1 MPDISIR
8 LRMASGAL
16 TGAEPPDAS
25 GTRQAVNLRLTEEQ
39 QALRETFAALFAKE
53 CTPDVVRAAEPLG
66 HDASLWARMSD
77 IGLLHIGVPEDLGGA
92 GAGLFELVLVA
103 EEAGRRLAPVPL
115 AETVAATRL
124 LGACGAKN
132 LLRLAL
138 EGARLVSLPP
148 APGPVPTQV
157 LADGAVADMV
167 LGLVDGRIVTVPRPT
182 DARPISNMGS
192 LPLARWSGASDV
204 EVLAEGPG
212 AAQAFSRALC
222 EVRVLRAAAL
232 VGLAA
237 EAIELGA
244 AYARERCA
252 FGIPIGTYQAVA
264 HPLADALVAKD
275 GAQLLTW
282 KACWALETD
291 LPDAHVLARQAF
303 IFAAELAYHATQ
315 HSLHIHG
322 GYGFTAGVR
331 HPALLPEVAGLGS
344 DGGRSRA
351 RAPGPGRRDPAGSRD
366 GTEEALVDFEE
377 PAHIAASGRRPRR
390 SRPSTSRRPSSR
402 RSSAPETA

>member
-1 MPDISIR
+1 MTFPSDTAWPWPS
-8 LRMASGAL
+8 
-16 TGAEPPDAS
+16 TPEAS
-25 GTRQAVNLRLTEEQ
+25 GTGQAVNLRLTEEQ

-53 CTPDVVRAAEPLG
+53 CTPEVVRAAEPLG

-115 AETVAATRL
+115 AETVAAARL
-124 LGACGAKN
+124 IAACGAKN

-138 EGARLVSLPP
+138 EGVRLVSLP
-148 APGPVPTQV
+148 AATGPVLTQV

-167 LGLVDGRIVTVPRPT
+167 LGFVDGRIVIVSRPT
-182 DARPISNMGS
+182 DARLISNLGS
-192 LPLARWSGASDV
+192 LPLARWSGATNV
-204 EVLAEGPG
+204 EVLADGPG

-244 AYARERCA
+244 AYARERRA

-275 GAQLLTW
+275 GAQLLAW
-282 KACWALETD
+282 KATWALETD
-291 LPDAHVLARQAF
+291 HPEAHVLASQAF
-303 IFAAELAYHATQ
+303 IFAADVAYHAAQ

-322 GYGFTAGVR
+322 GYGFTQECDIQLYYRRSQAW
-331 HPALLPEVAGLGS
+331 AATVA
-344 DGGRSRA
+344 D
-351 RAPGPGRRDPAGSRD
+351 PGRELLVLAD
-366 GTEEALVDFEE
+366 GIL
-377 PAHIAASGRRPRR
+377 
-390 SRPSTSRRPSSR
+390 
-402 RSSAPETA
+402 PETATVPDGGARGL

>member
-1 MPDISIR
+1 M
-8 LRMASGAL
+8 
-16 TGAEPPDAS
+16 
-25 GTRQAVNLRLTEEQ
+25 NLRLTEEQ
-39 QALRETFAALFAKE
+39 QALRETFAALFAKQ

-66 HDASLWARMSD
+66 HDASLWARVSD

-124 LGACGAKN
+124 VGSCGAKN

-148 APGPVPTQV
+148 APGPVRTQV

-167 LGLVDGRIVTVPRPT
+167 LGLEDGRIVTVSRPT
-182 DARPISNMGS
+182 DARHISNLGS
-192 LPLARWSGASDV
+192 LPLARWSGATDV
-204 EVLAEGPG
+204 AVLADGPG
-212 AAQAFSRALC
+212 AAHAFSRALC

-237 EAIELGA
+237 EVIELGA
-244 AYARERCA
+244 AYARERSA
-252 FGIPIGTYQAVA
+252 FGIPIGSYQAVA

-291 LPDAHVLARQAF
+291 RPDAPVLARQAF
-303 IFAAELAYHATQ
+303 IFAAEVASHAAQ

-322 GYGFTAGVR
+322 GYGFTQECDIQLYYR
-331 HPALLPEVAGLGS
+331 
-344 DGGRSRA
+344 RSQA
-351 RAPGPGRRDPAGSRD
+351 WAATVVDPGRELLALAD
-366 GTEEALVDFEE
+366 GVLQQAAME
-377 PAHIAASGRRPRR
+377 PVGDARGL
-390 SRPSTSRRPSSR
+390 
-402 RSSAPETA
+402 

>member
-1 MPDISIR
+1 M
-8 LRMASGAL
+8 
-16 TGAEPPDAS
+16 
-25 GTRQAVNLRLTEEQ
+25 NLRLTEEQ
-39 QALRETFAALFAKE
+39 QALRETFAALFARE
-53 CTPDVVRAAEPLG
+53 CTPDVVRAAEPHG
-66 HDASLWARMSD
+66 HDDSLWARMLD
-77 IGLLHIGVPEDLGGA
+77 IGLLHIGLPEELGGA

-124 LGACGAKN
+124 VGACGAKN

-148 APGPVPTQV
+148 APGPLRTQV
-157 LADGAVADMV
+157 LAAGAVADMV
-167 LGLVDGRIVTVPRPT
+167 LGLVDGRLVTVSRPT
-182 DARPISNMGS
+182 DARLISNLGS
-192 LPLARWSGASDV
+192 LPLARWSGAADV
-204 EVLAEGPG
+204 EVLADGPG

-237 EAIELGA
+237 EAIELAA

-275 GAQLLTW
+275 GAQLLAW
-282 KACWALETD
+282 KATWALETD
-291 LPDAHVLARQAF
+291 HPDAHVLARQAF
-303 IFAAELAYHATQ
+303 IFAAELASHAAQ

-322 GYGFTAGVR
+322 GYGFTRECDIQLYYRRSQAWAATVADPGR
-331 HPALLPEVAGLGS
+331 ELLALADGILPETGTEP
-344 DGGRSRA
+344 DGGA
-351 RAPGPGRRDPAGSRD
+351 RG
-366 GTEEALVDFEE
+366 L
-377 PAHIAASGRRPRR
+377 
-390 SRPSTSRRPSSR
+390 
-402 RSSAPETA
+402 

>member
-1 MPDISIR
+1 
-8 LRMASGAL
+8 
-16 TGAEPPDAS
+16 
-25 GTRQAVNLRLTEEQ
+25 
-39 QALRETFAALFAKE
+39 
-53 CTPDVVRAAEPLG
+53 
-66 HDASLWARMSD
+66 MSD

-103 EEAGRRLAPVPL
+103 EEVGRRLAPVPL
-115 AETVAATRL
+115 AETVAAVRL
-124 LGACGAKN
+124 VAACGANN

-148 APGPVPTQV
+148 ATGPVLTQV

-167 LGLVDGRIVTVPRPT
+167 LGLVDGRIVTVSRPT
-182 DARPISNMGS
+182 DARLISNLGA
-192 LPLARWSGASDV
+192 LPLARWSGATDV
-204 EVLAEGPG
+204 EVLADGPG

-237 EAIELGA
+237 EALELGA

-275 GAQLLTW
+275 GAQLLAW
-282 KACWALETD
+282 KAAWALETD
-291 LPDAHVLARQAF
+291 HPEARVLARQAF
-303 IFAAELAYHATQ
+303 IFAAELAYQVAQ

-322 GYGFTAGVR
+322 GYGFTQECDIQLYYRRSQAWAATVADPGR
-331 HPALLPEVAGLGS
+331 ELLALADGILPEAATEP
-344 DGGRSRA
+344 DGGA
-351 RAPGPGRRDPAGSRD
+351 RG
-366 GTEEALVDFEE
+366 L
-377 PAHIAASGRRPRR
+377 
-390 SRPSTSRRPSSR
+390 
-402 RSSAPETA
+402 

>member
-1 MPDISIR
+1 M
-8 LRMASGAL
+8 
-16 TGAEPPDAS
+16 
-25 GTRQAVNLRLTEEQ
+25 NLRLTEEQ
-39 QALRETFAALFAKE
+39 QALRETFAALFAKQ

-124 LGACGAKN
+124 LGACGAKD

-148 APGPVPTQV
+148 APGPVRTQV

-167 LGLVDGRIVTVPRPT
+167 LGLVDGRLVTVSRPT
-182 DARPISNMGS
+182 DARAHLEHGLASPGPLERRDRRGGACRRAGRGAGL
-192 LPLARWSGASDV
+192 LPR
-204 EVLAEGPG
+204 PG
-212 AAQAFSRALC
+212 

-244 AYARERCA
+244 AYARERSA
-252 FGIPIGTYQAVA
+252 FGIPIG
-264 HPLADALVAKD
+264 
-275 GAQLLTW
+275 
-282 KACWALETD
+282 
-291 LPDAHVLARQAF
+291 
-303 IFAAELAYHATQ
+303 
-315 HSLHIHG
+315 SL
-322 GYGFTAGVR
+322 
-331 HPALLPEVAGLGS
+331 
-344 DGGRSRA
+344 
-351 RAPGPGRRDPAGSRD
+351 PGR
-366 GTEEALVDFEE
+366 GTPL
-377 PAHIAASGRRPRR
+377 G
-390 SRPSTSRRPSSR
+390 
-402 RSSAPETA
+402 

>member
-1 MPDISIR
+1 M
-8 LRMASGAL
+8 
-16 TGAEPPDAS
+16 
-25 GTRQAVNLRLTEEQ
+25 NLRLTEEQ

-53 CTPDVVRAAEPLG
+53 CTPDVVRGAEPLG

-77 IGLLHIGVPEDLGGA
+77 IGLFHIGVPEDLGGA

-124 LGACGAKN
+124 VGACGAKN

-138 EGARLVSLPP
+138 DGARLISLPP
-148 APGPVPTQV
+148 APGPVCTQV

-167 LGLVDGRIVTVPRPT
+167 LGLVDGRIVTVSRPT
-182 DARPISNMGS
+182 DARLISNLGS
-192 LPLARWSGASDV
+192 LPLARWSGATDV
-204 EVLAEGPG
+204 EVLADGPG
-212 AAQAFSRALC
+212 AAQAFFRALD

-232 VGLAA
+232 VGLAS

-244 AYARERCA
+244 AYARERFA
-252 FGIPIGTYQAVA
+252 FGIPIGSYQAVA

-282 KACWALETD
+282 KASWAFDANRPE
-291 LPDAHVLARQAF
+291 AHVLASQAF
-303 IFAAELAYHATQ
+303 IFAAEVAYDAAQ

-322 GYGFTAGVR
+322 GYGFTRECDIQLYYRRSQAW
-331 HPALLPEVAGLGS
+331 PATVADPGRELLTLADAILPEAGTEP
-344 DGGRSRA
+344 DGGA
-351 RAPGPGRRDPAGSRD
+351 RG
-366 GTEEALVDFEE
+366 L
-377 PAHIAASGRRPRR
+377 
-390 SRPSTSRRPSSR
+390 
-402 RSSAPETA
+402 

>member
-1 MPDISIR
+1 M
-8 LRMASGAL
+8 
-16 TGAEPPDAS
+16 
-25 GTRQAVNLRLTEEQ
+25 NLRLTEEQ
-39 QALRETFAALFAKE
+39 QALRETFADLFAKE
-53 CTPDVVRAAEPLG
+53 CTPDAVRAAEPLG

-77 IGLLHIGVPEDLGGA
+77 IGLLHIGVPEELGGA

-103 EEAGRRLAPVPL
+103 EEVGRRLAPVPL
-115 AETVAATRL
+115 AETVAAIRL
-124 LGACGAKN
+124 VAACGANN

-148 APGPVPTQV
+148 ATGPVRTQV

-167 LGLVDGRIVTVPRPT
+167 LGLVDGRIVTVSRPT
-182 DARPISNMGS
+182 DARLISNLGA
-192 LPLARWSGASDV
+192 LPLARWSGATDV
-204 EVLAEGPG
+204 EVLADGPG

-275 GAQLLTW
+275 GASLGLGGNLG
-282 KACWALETD
+282 LETD
-291 LPDAHVLARQAF
+291 HPEARRARPPGLHLRRGAGLSGRAAQLAHPRWRLR
-303 IFAAELAYHATQ
+303 
-315 HSLHIHG
+315 LHP
-322 GYGFTAGVR
+322 GVR
-331 HPALLPEVAGLGS
+331 HPALLPEVAGLGG
-344 DGGRSRA
+344 DGGGPRA
-351 RAPGPGRRDPAGSRD
+351 RAPGPSRRDPAGSRD
-366 GTEEALVDFEE
+366 GTRWRRSWTLKNR
-377 PAHIAASGRRPRR
+377 PTSHASGRRPRR
-390 SRPSTSRRPSSR
+390 SRPSTSRRPSSK
-402 RSSAPETA
+402 RSSAPETV

>member
-1 MPDISIR
+1 
-8 LRMASGAL
+8 
-16 TGAEPPDAS
+16 
-25 GTRQAVNLRLTEEQ
+25 VNLRLTEEQ
-39 QALRETFAALFAKE
+39 QALRETFAVLFAKE

-103 EEAGRRLAPVPL
+103 EEVGRRLAPVPL
-115 AETVAATRL
+115 AETVAAVRL
-124 LGACGAKN
+124 VAACGANN

-148 APGPVPTQV
+148 ATGPVLTQV

-167 LGLVDGRIVTVPRPT
+167 LGLVDGRIVTVSRPT
-182 DARPISNMGS
+182 DARLISNLGA

-204 EVLAEGPG
+204 EVLADGPG

-237 EAIELGA
+237 EALELGA

-275 GAQLLTW
+275 GAQLLAW
-282 KACWALETD
+282 KAAWALETD
-291 LPDAHVLARQAF
+291 HPEARVLARQAF
-303 IFAAELAYHATQ
+303 IFAAELAYQVAQ

-322 GYGFTAGVR
+322 GYGFTQECDIQLYYRRSQAWAATVADPGR
-331 HPALLPEVAGLGS
+331 ELLALADGILPEAATEP
-344 DGGRSRA
+344 DGGA
-351 RAPGPGRRDPAGSRD
+351 RG
-366 GTEEALVDFEE
+366 L
-377 PAHIAASGRRPRR
+377 
-390 SRPSTSRRPSSR
+390 
-402 RSSAPETA
+402 